1 VIMHLIVGLGNP
13 GKQYYYTRHNIGFRI
28 IDCLSQVHGIP
39 INKEKFNAVYGKGF
53 IREIPVILAKPM
65 AYMNMSGPPTR
76 KLAEYFKIDVT
87 DVLVLHDDIDLLFGK
102 IKIKKKGGNAGHKGI
117 RSLIE
122 TFGSGAF
129 SRIRIGIGR
138 PDNREEVTDYVLG
151 RFDPQQE
158 AVVEEVV
165 SKAQE
170 AVETI
175 MLNKKIDDIN

>member
-1 VIMHLIVGLGNP
+1 MHLIAGLGNP
-13 GKQYYYTRHNIGFRI
+13 GIRYHYTRHNIGFRI
-28 IDCLSQVHGIP
+28 IDHLSEAYGIP
-39 INKEKFNAVYGKGF
+39 LNKEKFKAAYGKGF
-53 IREIPVILAKPM
+53 INDTPVILAKPM

-76 KLAEYFKIDVT
+76 QIAEYFKIDVT
-87 DVLVLHDDIDLLFGK
+87 DVLVIHDDIDLAFGK
-102 IKIKKKGGNAGHKGI
+102 IKFKTKGGHAGHNGV

-122 TFGSGAF
+122 TFGSGSF
-129 SRIRIGIGR
+129 SRLRIGIGR

-165 SKAQE
+165 YKARE
-170 AVETI
+170 AVEAI

>member
-1 VIMHLIVGLGNP
+1 MHLIVGLGNP
-13 GKQYYYTRHNIGFRI
+13 GRQYYYTRHNIGFRV
-28 IDCLSQVHGIP
+28 IDRLSEIYGIP
-39 INKEKFNAVYGKGF
+39 LNKEKFNAVYGKGF

-65 AYMNMSGPPTR
+65 AYMNISGPPTR
-76 KLAEYFKIDVT
+76 QIAGYFKIDVT
-87 DVLVLHDDIDLLFGK
+87 DVLVVHDDIDLPFGK
-102 IKIKKKGGNAGHKGI
+102 IKIKKKGGHAGHKGV

-122 TFGSGAF
+122 TFGSGSF

-151 RFDPQQE
+151 RFDPQQQ

-165 SKAQE
+165 SRAQE

-175 MLNKKIDDIN
+175 ILNKKIDDIN